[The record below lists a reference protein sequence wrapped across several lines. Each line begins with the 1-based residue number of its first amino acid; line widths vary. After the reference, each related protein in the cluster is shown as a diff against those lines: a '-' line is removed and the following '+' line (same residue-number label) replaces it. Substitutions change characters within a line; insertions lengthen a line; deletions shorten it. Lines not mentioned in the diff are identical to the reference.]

1 MTAYM
6 IVQTFITDAEKMED
20 YKALA
25 APAVAKYG
33 GKYLSRGGPMEHIEN
48 ELGRAARHPA
58 RVPLGGAGE
67 DLLQFAGLPG
77 SEGEAR
83 GGGALHHDHP
93 RNDLRPRRAWR
104 RSATPLRS
112 PPRRDPSS
120 T

>member
-48 ELGRAARHPA
+48 EWDVPRVTLLEFPSAEQAKTFYNSADYQEAKAKREGAARFIMTI
-58 RVPLGGAGE
+58 LE
-67 DLLQFAGLPG
+67 
-77 SEGEAR
+77 
-83 GGGALHHDHP
+83 
-93 RNDLRPRRAWR
+93 
-104 RSATPLRS
+104 T
-112 PPRRDPSS
+112 